1 VKQLILRVILTK
13 KNVVLT
19 KQLDLEV
26 MKKIVFIFC
35 LGILISPSII
45 SQNDKAVLTFARS
58 IELEKK
64 LDYVSAIETM
74 LSINDST
81 SYEVNLRLGWLSYKA
96 SQKKKSLNYYYKA
109 IQLMPK
115 AIEPRYGYGFP
126 AYLLEDYS
134 DLIEQDKKIL
144 EIDPNSKTING
155 NLGSIYYYSKE
166 YKKALPYFEKVVSL
180 YPFDYDNN
188 LMLGWTNLKLGK
200 NIEAEKYF
208 NVVLLYSPKDASAK
222 EGLLATKNIVS
233 TNEKTLAAFYKSYE
247 LSEKSDQKGAII
259 AMNEVYDASSY
270 FINLRLGWLNY
281 LAGMQPESVKY
292 YKIACDL
299 MPVSVEAKLGFT
311 IPAEVMGNTNDLRIQ
326 YDAILKIDPLNTL
339 VHYKLGVLDYGKKNY
354 QTASVHF
361 QKIVDLYPCDA
372 DALLM
377 LAWCN
382 NQLGNTAAAKPLF
395 NKVLCLSPN
404 NVSALQGLG
413 VKAIEP
419 EKKHT
424 GF

>member
-1 VKQLILRVILTK
+1 
-13 KNVVLT
+13 
-19 KQLDLEV
+19 
-26 MKKIVFIFC
+26 
-35 LGILISPSII
+35 
-45 SQNDKAVLTFARS
+45 
-58 IELEKK
+58 
-64 LDYVSAIETM
+64 LDYVSAIETI
-74 LSINDST
+74 LSLNDST

-200 NIEAEKYF
+200 NNEAEKYF

-247 LSEKSDQKGAII
+247 LSEKSDQKGAINTI
-259 AMNEVYDASSY
+259 NEVYDASSY

-299 MPVSVEAKLGFT
+299 MPGSFSRTVNVLFNSKTPCFAQFVKLPLFGMDKPKSDF
-311 IPAEVMGNTNDLRIQ
+311 NS
-326 YDAILKIDPLNTL
+326 LKILANDGGILTPLLTE
-339 VHYKLGVLDYGKKNY
+339 KLK
-354 QTASVHF
+354 
-361 QKIVDLYPCDA
+361 PC
-372 DALLM
+372 
-377 LAWCN
+377 AWF
-382 NQLGNTAAAKPLF
+382 AP
-395 NKVLCLSPN
+395 
-404 NVSALQGLG
+404 
-413 VKAIEP
+413 
-419 EKKHT
+419 
-424 GF
+424 